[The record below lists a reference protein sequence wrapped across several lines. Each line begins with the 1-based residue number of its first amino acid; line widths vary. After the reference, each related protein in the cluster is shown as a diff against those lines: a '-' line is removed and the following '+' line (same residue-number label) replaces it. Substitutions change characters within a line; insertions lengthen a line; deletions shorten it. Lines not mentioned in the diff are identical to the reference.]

1 MKKKITAARRAQLI
15 KQLEK
20 ARAARKKKVRKNP
33 AKFDRCVKEVRA
45 KSKGVNPYAVC
56 NASMGRKRK
65 RKTRKVN
72 PAPLLYIIT
81 AQGTGKKMHYDG
93 EKFSERARVTTFA
106 TVEAARKK
114 AIDLIIKY
122 PVLRK
127 YKVRVETN
135 QHRPK

>member
-1 MKKKITAARRAQLI
+1 MKKITAARRAQLI

-20 ARAARKKKVRKNP
+20 ARAARKRMSRNP
-33 AKFDRCVKEVRA
+33 AKLERCVKAVKR
-45 KSKGVNPYAVC
+45 KNKDVNPYAVC
-56 NASMGRKRK
+56 KAASNKKKKR
-65 RKTRKVN
+65 RVRKVN

-93 EKFSERARVTTFA
+93 TKFSERERVSTFP

-114 AIDLIIKY
+114 AVELIIKY

-127 YKVRVETN
+127 YRVRIETN
-135 QHRPK
+135 YTHPK